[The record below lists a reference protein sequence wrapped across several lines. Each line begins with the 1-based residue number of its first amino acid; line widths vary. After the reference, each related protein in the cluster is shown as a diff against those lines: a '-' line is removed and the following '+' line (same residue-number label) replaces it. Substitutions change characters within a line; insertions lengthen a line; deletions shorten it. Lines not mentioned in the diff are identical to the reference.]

1 MKLPFITCASSIS
14 INNMEKTLIDLTY
27 LRNFCDNDE
36 EFIQEMIQTFLEKI
50 PDELDILET
59 ALAKQDWTLA
69 YQAVHSLKSSLYFI
83 GLHSMSPMLAQMEE
97 DLSRQ
102 KRLATVQIKAVEV
115 MGVARKALEELK
127 LETRG

>member
-1 MKLPFITCASSIS
+1 
-14 INNMEKTLIDLTY
+14 MEKTLIDLTY

-83 GLHSMSPMLAQMEE
+83 GLHDMSPMLAQMEE

-102 KRLATVQIKAVEV
+102 KRLATVQIKAAEV
-115 MGVARKALEELK
+115 MGIARKSLEELK
-127 LETRG
+127 LEAKG